1 VLFDELNL
9 EDGFSWF
16 GLEGLSA
23 SQLKLL
29 IDLIHQ
35 RHPQIWSRFR
45 SWLQS
50 YDFSKTT
57 KRKRITETD
66 QEGYEPK

>member
-1 VLFDELNL
+1 MVLFDQLNL
-9 EDGFSWF
+9 EDWFSRF

-45 SWLQS
+45 SRLQP

-57 KRKRITETD
+57 KRKGEAYV
-66 QEGYEPK
+66 QK